1 MDDPRCCEALGIF
14 LKLIMNTKLIIFD
27 FDGTLGD
34 TRHNIVMTMQQTIS
48 EMGLPARSEGECAAT
63 IGLPLK
69 GCFQQLFPEMDDSMM
84 EKSAA
89 TYRRLFDENKKL
101 FKPALFPNVSETL
114 SSLHNRGIVMAIA
127 SLRSSRSLHEFVD
140 DMSLTEY
147 ISYIVGADD
156 VSRPKPDAEP
166 VIKILEA
173 LHFSPE
179 ETIVVGD
186 MPVDILMGRNAG
198 TYTCGVTYGNA
209 SREEL
214 QHANAHHIID
224 NFPLLIDILL

>member
-34 TRHNIVMTMQQTIS
+34 TRRNIVMTMQQTIS

-69 GCFQQLFPEMDDSMM
+69 GCFHQLFPEMDDSMM

-114 SSLHNRGIVMAIA
+114 SSLYNRGIVMAIA
-127 SLRSSRSLHEFVD
+127 SSRSSRSLREFVD
-140 DMSLTEY
+140 DMLLTEY

-156 VSRPKPDAEP
+156 VTLPKPNAEP
-166 VIKILEA
+166 VLKILSA
-173 LHFSPE
+173 LDISAT
-179 ETIVVGD
+179 ETLVVGD
-186 MPVDILMGRNAG
+186 MPVDILMGANAG
-198 TYTCGVTYGNA
+198 TITCGVTYGNA
-209 SREEL
+209 TREQLEEAG
-214 QHANAHHIID
+214 ANYIIND
-224 NFPLLIDILL
+224 MAQLLEFV

>member
-48 EMGLPARSEGECAAT
+48 EMGLPARSERECAAT

-69 GCFQQLFPEMDDSMM
+69 GCFHQLFPEMDDSMM
-84 EKSAA
+84 EKSAT

-101 FKPALFPNVSETL
+101 FKPGLFPNVSETL

-127 SLRSSRSLHEFVD
+127 SSRSSRSLHEFVD

-147 ISYIVGADD
+147 ISFIVGADD
-156 VSRPKPDAEP
+156 VTHPKPNAEP
-166 VIKILEA
+166 VLKILSA
-173 LHFSPE
+173 LDISAA

-186 MPVDILMGRNAG
+186 MPVDILMGANAG
-198 TYTCGVTYGNA
+198 TLTCGVTYGNA
-209 SREEL
+209 TREQLEEAG
-214 QHANAHHIID
+214 ANYIIND
-224 NFPLLIDILL
+224 MAQLLEFV

>member
-1 MDDPRCCEALGIF
+1 MNGPRCCEALGIF

-27 FDGTLGD
+27 FAGTLGD
-34 TRHNIVMTMQQTIS
+34 TRRNIVMTMQKTIS
-48 EMGLPARSEGECAAT
+48 EMRLPARSEGECAAT

-69 GCFQQLFPEMDDSMM
+69 GCFHQLFPEMDDSMM

-89 TYRRLFDENKKL
+89 TYRRLFEENRVK
-101 FKPALFPNVSETL
+101 FPPELFPGVMTTL
-114 SSLHNRGIVMAIA
+114 QQLHSQGYVMAIA
-127 SLRSSRSLHEFVD
+127 SSRSSRSLHQLVD
-140 DMSLTEY
+140 DLNLRSY
-147 ISYIVGADD
+147 ISCIVGADD

-173 LHFSPE
+173 LHFSLE
-179 ETIVVGD
+179 ETLVVGD
-186 MPVDILMGRNAG
+186 MPVDILMGLNAG

-214 QHANAHHIID
+214 QQADAHYIID
-224 NFPLLIDILL
+224 NFPLLIDILS